1 MNTIRLL
8 VAVVLLGLAANCGN
22 LTRSRNTANPNVSG
36 ETLALQVCSNCHGPT
51 GNSTSPNFP
60 NLAAQQEAY
69 TVSELLEF
77 KGHNRTDPAGYE
89 HMWGL
94 SQNLTEKQ
102 IQELAAYFAS
112 ARWERQP
119 IEGKPE
125 RMDAGKAIFTD
136 GVVTKGTPPCA
147 SCHGPDGLGNGMIP
161 RIAGQHVDYLIKQLK
176 VFQLTD
182 QRPDGV
188 PMKVILHGL
197 TTEDIENV
205 SAYVQAMPNQ

>member
-8 VAVVLLGLAANCGN
+8 VAVVLVGLVADCAN

-36 ETLALQVCSNCHGPT
+36 ETLALQVCSNCHGVT

-69 TVSELLEF
+69 IASQVLQF
-77 KGHNRTDPAGYE
+77 KNHSRKDPAGYQY
-89 HMWGL
+89 MWGL
-94 SQNLTEKQ
+94 SRNLTDKQ
-102 IQELAAYFAS
+102 IQELAAYFANAKS
-112 ARWERQP
+112 ERQP
-119 IEGKPE
+119 VEGKPG
-125 RMDAGKAIFTD
+125 RMDAGKSIFTN
-136 GVVTKGTPPCA
+136 GIAAKGILACG
-147 SCHGPDGLGNGMIP
+147 SCHGPDGLGNAVIP

-182 QRPDGV
+182 ERPGGA
-188 PMKVILHGL
+188 PMKAMLREL
-197 TTEDIENV
+197 SNEDIEDV